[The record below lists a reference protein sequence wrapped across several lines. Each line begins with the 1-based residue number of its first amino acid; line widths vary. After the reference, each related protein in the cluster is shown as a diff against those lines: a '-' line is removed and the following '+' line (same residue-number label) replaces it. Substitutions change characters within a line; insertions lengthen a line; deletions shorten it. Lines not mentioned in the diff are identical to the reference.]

1 VPEQPR
7 PRIDITVDGVA
18 WSVPADCTIAAAF
31 TEHGQPAWRRTR
43 RGARPRGL
51 NCGIGVC
58 FDCLVTVNG
67 MPGIR
72 ACLAEA
78 RPGDVIRT
86 EEGSGF
92 GEHGS

>member
-1 VPEQPR
+1 MPEQPR
-7 PRIDITVDGVA
+7 PRIDITVNGAV

-31 TEHGQPAWRRTR
+31 TEQGQAAWRRTR
-43 RGARPRGL
+43 RGRPRGL

-72 ACLAEA
+72 ACLAEV
-78 RPGDVIRT
+78 RPGDVIST

-92 GEHGS
+92 AEQRS